1 MTPRVLDALVALGLL
16 AAVGVSGLL
25 LGREFLPDRFG
36 EGAAAPAPTRR
47 ITDPGVRQRLAR
59 TAFRS
64 AASLPRPAVTI
75 IEFAD
80 FQCPACGGMEPA
92 LRQVLREEQGRV
104 ALAYHHY
111 PLEAIHPHAFD
122 AAVAFECAAEQGR
135 GEQLHDLLFAAQDS
149 IPGADWQRFAARAG
163 VRDLAGFRAC
173 TAGTAAPARVRAEA
187 AMARSLGLAG
197 TPTLFVGDA
206 EVFGAV
212 SADSLRAL
220 VRKAASR

>member
-1 MTPRVLDALVALGLL
+1 MTPRVLDALVVLGVL

-25 LGREFLPDRFG
+25 LGREFFPERFG
-36 EGAAAPAPTRR
+36 AAGSAPAPTRR
-47 ITDPGVRQRLAR
+47 ITDPGLRQQLAG

-64 AASLPRPAVTI
+64 AASLARPAMTI
-75 IEFAD
+75 VEFAD
-80 FQCPACGGMEPA
+80 FQCPACRGVEPA

-122 AAVAFECAAEQGR
+122 AAVAFECASEQGR
-135 GEQLHDLLFAAQDS
+135 GEVMHDLLFAAQDS
-149 IPGADWQRFAARAG
+149 IPGADWHRFASRAG
-163 VRDLAGFRAC
+163 LPDLARFGAC
-173 TAGTAAPARVRAEA
+173 MAGTAAPARVRADA

-197 TPTLFVGDA
+197 TPTLFVGET

-212 SADSLRAL
+212 SADSLRTL
-220 VRKAASR
+220 VRKATSR